1 MVKRNSKFKVGDVV
15 FIPRISGGIPII
27 DEETIVVIFKIDN
40 DICFETNLTDMLYE
54 KSVFKTKKQALKK
67 LKSDVKDIIYQMKF
81 EIKNIEA
88 EIKLENNGK

>member
-1 MVKRNSKFKVGDVV
+1 M
-15 FIPRISGGIPII
+15 SGGIPII
-27 DEETIVVIFKIDN
+27 DEETIVEIFKIDN

-67 LKSDVKDIIYQMKF
+67 LKRDVKDIIYQMKF